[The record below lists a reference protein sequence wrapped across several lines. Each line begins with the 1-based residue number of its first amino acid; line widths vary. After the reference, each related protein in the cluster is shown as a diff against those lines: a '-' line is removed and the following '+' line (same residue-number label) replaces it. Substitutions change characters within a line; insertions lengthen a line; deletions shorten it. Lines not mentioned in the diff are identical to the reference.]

1 MPKAYRIVKP
11 KFANTAFDGEGARLF
26 GGRWNS
32 KGVKI
37 VYTSASA
44 SLATLETF
52 VHLGI
57 DARTVSHLLI
67 EIDIPDEIIIKLD
80 PSQLP
85 DYWSVNPT
93 PEACQTIG
101 NRWVAS
107 MKSAVLAVP
116 SAIMKIERNYLI
128 NPEHPDF
135 KNIIIEKG
143 TSYVFDERMWKNF

>member
-37 VYTSASA
+37 VYTSTSA